1 MFQNISGGQG
11 RMLQEKQ
18 SHSSSIT
25 DQGFILIQHLASEG
39 ATEPEDVNAPLDD
52 AARTERD
59 YVRQRLGE
67 ELQREPTE
75 QEVDEWL
82 RQHTEGY

>member
-1 MFQNISGGQG
+1 
-11 RMLQEKQ
+11 MLQEKQ

-25 DQGFILIQHLASEG
+25 ERGFILIQHLASEG

-59 YVRQRLGE
+59 YLRQRLGE
-67 ELQREPTE
+67 ELRREPTE

>member
-1 MFQNISGGQG
+1 
-11 RMLQEKQ
+11 MLQEKQ
-18 SHSSSIT
+18 SHSSSVAE
-25 DQGFILIQHLASEG
+25 QGFILIQRRASEG

-67 ELQREPTE
+67 ELRREPTE

>member
-1 MFQNISGGQG
+1 M
-11 RMLQEKQ
+11 
-18 SHSSSIT
+18 
-25 DQGFILIQHLASEG
+25 
-39 ATEPEDVNAPLDD
+39 NAPLDD

-67 ELQREPTE
+67 ELRREPTE